1 MKKFIPAIIS
11 AAGAIPLMFTMPYI
25 INAWL
30 SSKLDRWDWGFPVLF
45 VITAGIT
52 VHAWR
57 NMDRYFDRRAI
68 APLLVVAA
76 IAVLMIYMSIYA
88 ILIFALVILWWC
100 LIWLAQGWPRAY
112 RILPPF
118 AILSLMT
125 TSSGYWIGYF
135 LNLPETE
142 GVIIKFLLS
151 ALFCIWGLLNYKV
164 NYLPRPAALG
174 FAAAVALAIGIIVGG
189 KNFSRTCQPLLL
201 DCTANFADFLGRKQS
216 LDPSFARFFQQSE
229 VHDFVYADTAGN
241 SVSVLEIKCGDNVHE
256 IHPASHCMR
265 SSGWEIVSEQLVTYT
280 INGQIVQVTEI
291 IAKNRTANVLIWS
304 WFSND
309 SLSTGSFLNFRRL
322 WNGKAQWRSYQVS
335 TSIRK
340 DREQAEKLRYEF
352 ISAFPKLN
360 GQPTPDGNTA
370 PAEPAK

>member
-1 MKKFIPAIIS
+1 MKKFIPATIS

-25 INAWL
+25 ISAWL

-45 VITAGIT
+45 IITAIIT
-52 VHAWR
+52 IRTWR
-57 NMDRYFDRRAI
+57 NINRFFDRRAI
-68 APLLVVAA
+68 APLLVVIA
-76 IAVLMIYMSIYA
+76 IAALMIYMSIYA
-88 ILIFALVILWWC
+88 ILICTLVILWWC

-112 RILPPF
+112 RMLPPF

-125 TSSGYWIGYF
+125 TSSGYWIGYS

-142 GVIIKFLLS
+142 GVFVKFLLA
-151 ALFCIWGLLNYKV
+151 ALSCIWMILNYKT
-164 NYLPRPAALG
+164 NYLPRPTALG
-174 FAAAVALAIGIIVGG
+174 FAAAVALAIGIISGG

-201 DCTANFADFLGRKQS
+201 DCTANFAEFLGRKQT

-229 VHDFVYADTAGN
+229 AHDFVYADTAGN

-265 SSGWEIVSEQLVTYT
+265 SSGWEIVSEQLVTHT
-280 INGQIVQVTEI
+280 INGQTMQITEI
-291 IAKNRTANVLIWS
+291 IAKNKTATLFVWS

-309 SLSTGSFLNFRRL
+309 YLSTGSFLNFRRL
-322 WNGKAQWRSYQVS
+322 WSSKSQWRSYQVS
-335 TSIRK
+335 TNMYNGK
-340 DREQAEKLRYEF
+340 EKAEKLLTGF
-352 ISAFPKLN
+352 ITAFPKLN
-360 GQPTPDGNTA
+360 GQLNPDGNTA